1 MSELSPHR
9 KKNFAFSPDIF
20 CKFDNKAYLC
30 QEIIDR
36 IHMTEQEIIKTIHI
50 STGIDIPER
59 MNNPLDYEP
68 HPLCIAACKELQA
81 YLAERKDW
89 REEIDKG
96 KMFGVLIVE
105 KNDKEIGYLA
115 AYSGQ
120 IGGRSDWKGFVPA
133 VFDYL
138 QPDGYFKTHEAKITE
153 LNQRIAHLINN
164 PEIKETERILNK
176 LHKVQEHKLN
186 LHKMQITEAKAKR
199 DARRQ
204 EASLHPDTKGLTP
217 EEEQAMIKESQ
228 FLKAELR
235 RFKKLIS
242 QKTPLEEM
250 YDNYQKGLQEI
261 KQLRKS
267 DSDELQ
273 KWLFSQFKMLNDKG
287 ESKDLLEI
295 FKEFNQMVPPA
306 GSGECCEPK
315 LLQYAFEHGLK
326 PLQMAMFWWGE
337 SPKEEI
343 RHHLHFYPACN
354 GKCKPILHWMLPA
367 DVFEQA
373 SADAYIYNKVEILYE
388 DQELA
393 VIHKPEGM
401 LSVPG
406 KDAQQPSIYSWARKQ
421 FPEATGPLIVHRLDM
436 ATSGLMVIAKTE
448 FAYHRLQEQ
457 FTSHQVQKRY
467 VAIVCCKDKDM
478 AQRIKDAAKMISLPL
493 MPDYLDRPRQIV
505 NHEQGKEAITEYEVL
520 GSEERRVKSE
530 EFNSAANHE
539 VQSSNLK
546 VQCIRLALYPK
557 TGRTHQLRVHCAH
570 REGLDAPILGDP
582 LYGNVKTDRLY
593 LHAEAITFKHPLTG
607 KEIHIERKA
616 DF

>member
-1 MSELSPHR
+1 
-9 KKNFAFSPDIF
+9 
-20 CKFDNKAYLC
+20 
-30 QEIIDR
+30 
-36 IHMTEQEIIKTIHI
+36 MTEQEIIKTIHI

-204 EASLHPDTKGLTP
+204 EASLHPDTKALTP

-287 ESKDLLEI
+287 EGKDLLEI

-315 LLQYAFEHGLK
+315 LLQYAFKHGLK

-388 DQELA
+388 NRELA

-406 KDAQQPSIYSWARKQ
+406 KDAQQPSIYSWARKK

-467 VAIVCCKDKDM
+467 VAIVCSKDKDM

-520 GSEERRVKSE
+520 GSEER
-530 EFNSAANHE
+530 NY
-539 VQSSNLK
+539 L
-546 VQCIRLALYPK
+546 RLALYPK

-582 LYGNVKTDRLY
+582 LYGNVKADRLY

>member
-1 MSELSPHR
+1 
-9 KKNFAFSPDIF
+9 
-20 CKFDNKAYLC
+20 
-30 QEIIDR
+30 
-36 IHMTEQEIIKTIHI
+36 MTEQEIIKTIHI

-59 MNNPLDYEP
+59 MNNPLAYEP

-261 KQLRKS
+261 KQQRKS

-315 LLQYAFEHGLK
+315 LLQYAFKHGLK

-539 VQSSNLK
+539 VPSSNLKVQSSNLK

-582 LYGNVKTDRLY
+582 LYGNVKADRLY